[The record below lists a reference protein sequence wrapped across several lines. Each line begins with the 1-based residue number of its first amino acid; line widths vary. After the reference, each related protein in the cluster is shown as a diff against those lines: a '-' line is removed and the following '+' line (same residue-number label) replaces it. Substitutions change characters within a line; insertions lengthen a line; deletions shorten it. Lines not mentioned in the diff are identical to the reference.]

1 MSAKLTEEIL
11 KAHEVLKKGG
21 IILYPTDTVWG
32 IGCDATKS
40 KAVER
45 IFQIKK
51 RLENKSMIVLLDQFE
66 KLYQYVDDVPE
77 IALDLNQSISTPLTI
92 VYPKAKN
99 VAKNIISED
108 GSIAIRIV
116 KDEFCQKLI
125 SLLNKPLVS
134 TSANISGEP
143 TPLIFNKISPD
154 IIKQVDH
161 VVNLNKARIN
171 QIKASTVIKFNE
183 KGEYEIVRS

>member
-51 RLENKSMIVLLDQFE
+51 RSENKSMIVLLDQFE